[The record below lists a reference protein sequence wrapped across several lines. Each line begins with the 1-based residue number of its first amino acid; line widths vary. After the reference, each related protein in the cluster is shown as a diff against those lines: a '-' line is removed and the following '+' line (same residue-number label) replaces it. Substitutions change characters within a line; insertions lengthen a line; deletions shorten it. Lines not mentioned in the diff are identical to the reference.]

1 MSARSDLIESV
12 NELARSMC
20 GELCDRGCTGWI
32 NDTRAIRELVDAYRT
47 EILSQAAESLRTVIG
62 PPAKDTENKMT
73 WDYVDG
79 FYAAIGHLE
88 EL

>member
-1 MSARSDLIESV
+1 MSARSDLIKCV
-12 NELARSMC
+12 NELAQFVC
-20 GELCDRGCTGWI
+20 EELCSSGCTCWT
-32 NDTRAIRELVDAYRT
+32 NDAREIRTRIDAYRT
-47 EILSQAAESLRTVIG
+47 EVLSQAAESLRKEIG

-88 EL
+88 EP